1 MADEFIDAELLASY
15 PGVPAGADLSL
26 AVLLANGLVYDVIGN
41 LSPIPTKAVTIA
53 LEVAARGL
61 RNASGASSE
70 SKKIDDW
77 THTVRFEGEQF
88 KAGFYLTEDEEADL
102 EALLGE
108 EMRAV
113 TSIRMH
119 VPGFGRGHGS
129 YGG

>member
-15 PGVPAGADLSL
+15 PGVPAGADLTL
-26 AVLLANGLVYDVIGN
+26 AVLLANGLVYDVIGD
-41 LSPIPTKAVTIA
+41 LSPVPTKAVAIA

-77 THTVRFEGEQF
+77 THTVRYEGEEF
-88 KAGFYLTEDEEADL
+88 KAGFYLTDDEETDL

-108 EMRAV
+108 DMRAV
-113 TSIRMH
+113 GSIRMH
-119 VPGFGRGHGS
+119 VPGFGRS
-129 YGG
+129 NAYGG